1 METHMKN
8 FRTYQLS
15 IQFNRA
21 TSTVS
26 VPGHMR
32 NQLLRAASS
41 VTLNL
46 GEGYGRIQKGDQRR
60 FFEFALG
67 SLRECQAC
75 FALSEGVP
83 AQVEE
88 LADHLAACLWKLI
101 HAR

>member
-1 METHMKN
+1 MENHMKN

-21 TSTVS
+21 TSKAT
-26 VPGHMR
+26 VPGHLR

-60 FFEFALG
+60 FFEIALG

-75 FALSEGVP
+75 FALSDGIP
-83 AQVEE
+83 RE
-88 LADHLAACLWKLI
+88 LEDLTDHLAASLWKLI
-101 HAR
+101 QKR

>member
-1 METHMKN
+1 MKN

-21 TSTVS
+21 TTTAR
-26 VPGHMR
+26 VPGHLR
-32 NQLLRAASS
+32 NQLLRAAAS

-75 FALSEGVP
+75 FALSTEVP
-83 AQVEE
+83 IELE
-88 LADHLAACLWKLI
+88 DLADHLAASLWKLI
-101 HAR
+101 HSK

>member
-1 METHMKN
+1 MKN

-21 TSTVS
+21 TSKVS
-26 VPGHMR
+26 VPGHLR

-46 GEGYGRIQKGDQRR
+46 GEGYPWAGPGRIQKGDQRR
-60 FFEFALG
+60 FFEIALG

-75 FALSEGVP
+75 FALSEEVP
-83 AQVEE
+83 AQV
-88 LADHLAACLWKLI
+88 
-101 HAR
+101 

>member
-1 METHMKN
+1 MENHMKN

-21 TSTVS
+21 TSKAIVS
-26 VPGHMR
+26 GHLR

-46 GEGYGRIQKGDQRR
+46 GEGYGRVQSGDQRR
-60 FFEFALG
+60 FFKIALG

-75 FALSEGVP
+75 FALSEGILS
-83 AQVEE
+83 ELE
-88 LADHLAACLWKLI
+88 DLADHLAASLWKLI
-101 HAR
+101 LNK